1 MNNDYDLIPEIDL
14 NKYEELEVT
23 LEAPVDGFSEENS
36 ELPISS
42 FLLFYYYRILNFNCI

>member
-23 LEAPVDGFSEENS
+23 LESPVDGTAKDFFYNISEQKDAIPLGWLMNVH
-36 ELPISS
+36 
-42 FLLFYYYRILNFNCI
+42 